1 MISNLVSQQL
11 KYWENRNINQR
22 DIASAYQNWNDN
34 VNNIFIFKFKNE
46 KVFINSKPSFYDDS
60 QLEKIDINTPR
71 PLKRALQYLD
81 FLNKVT
87 LHKNL
92 SLDFEIAL
100 KVSDEPI
107 KSYEVPSFAF
117 QKMEFS
123 PEILLPDI
131 DIISPD
137 LHNFQID
144 EIPYGQKFTKAVF
157 VGSTTGMRHTA
168 ESVMSLENERLKN
181 GVFFKD
187 EPLVDFNLPNIVQCT
202 DEVKALIMQLGINRS
217 RIEWSEQF
225 KNKFIISMDGNGA
238 TCSRVFLAL
247 KSNSVLMKYASHHQL
262 FYFPLLRAYEHF
274 LPIYNPKDVLY
285 FIKMEKQLTDTY
297 RKINANA
304 KHFFNDFLCMDSLIQ
319 YTAQILIAY
328 NKLIIRSA
336 L

>member
-11 KYWENRNINQR
+11 KYWKDRNINHS
-22 DIASAYQNWNDN
+22 DIAFANQKLNENF
-34 VNNIFIFKFKNE
+34 NNIFILKFKNE
-46 KVFINSKPSFYDDS
+46 KVFINSKPRFYDDS
-60 QLEKIDINTPR
+60 QLAILDINTPR
-71 PLKRALQYLD
+71 PVRRAIQYLD
-81 FLNKVT
+81 FLNKVI

-107 KSYEVPSFAF
+107 KSYDTPSFAF

-131 DIISPD
+131 DIINPD

-144 EIPYGQKFTKAVF
+144 EIPYEQKFTKAVF
-157 VGSTTGMRHTA
+157 VGSTTGMRHTK
-168 ESVMSLENERLKN
+168 ESVISLQNERLRN

-202 DEVKALIMQLGINRS
+202 DEAKSLIKQLGINGS

-262 FYFPLLRAYEHF
+262 FYFPLLRSYEHF
-274 LPIYNPKDVLY
+274 LPIHNPKDVLH
-285 FIKMEKQLTDTY
+285 FINMEKQSSHAY
-297 RKINANA
+297 QEINKNA
-304 KHFFNDFLCMDSLIQ
+304 KRFSNEYLSMDSLME
-319 YTAQILIAY
+319 YTSRVLLGYSQIYSRLS
-328 NKLIIRSA
+328 L
-336 L
+336 